1 MHLYDSVLL
10 RSAQLLKWP
19 NHWKTKCLLWVKL
32 WSPLPVVLQ
41 ISTGKI
47 QSFQLRLFGN
57 FVCRQKI
64 SLHTVHIWFSW
75 SCLFTSLTL
84 RKLLMLHT
92 LLTIDNEPFSPLN
105 FISVT
110 TPFHFGRFVT
120 SHCGGLFPGETM
132 RDYSSQQLFA
142 SGLCLCFL
150 GHWAARAVLFFFSL
164 YRCGGWVWAQSL
176 WFTAAERPA
185 APLCLFRLTLLLLLS
200 QLRHSA
206 IACVHPRPGE
216 VDIATGL

>member
-1 MHLYDSVLL
+1 MFKWFCQSVFLKNVILAYFSAYFLLLCVHFWSLHHFSPFSWCLAPWTMHLYDSVLL

-150 GHWAARAVLFFFSL
+150 GHWAARAV
-164 YRCGGWVWAQSL
+164 
-176 WFTAAERPA
+176 
-185 APLCLFRLTLLLLLS
+185 
-200 QLRHSA
+200 
-206 IACVHPRPGE
+206 
-216 VDIATGL
+216 